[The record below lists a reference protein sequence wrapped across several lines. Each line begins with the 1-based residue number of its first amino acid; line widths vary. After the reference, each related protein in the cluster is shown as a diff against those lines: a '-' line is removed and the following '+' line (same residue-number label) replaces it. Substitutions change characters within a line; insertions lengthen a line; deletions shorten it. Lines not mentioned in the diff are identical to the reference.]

1 MKETN
6 SSDFINK
13 DENELI
19 NIIESILFAVGDK
32 VHIDTIKKVLNI
44 NEKYAMSL
52 LKKLQSEY
60 DYNMRGVRLVR
71 TDDTY
76 QLTTRSEYFDYVK
89 KVLTNYNTTSLSQ
102 AALETLAII
111 AYKQPVTR
119 LDIELVR
126 GVKSSSSL
134 DLLIDRGLVEQA
146 GRLEN
151 VIGKPMTFKTTDEFL
166 RLAGVEK
173 ISQLPDFENFLN
185 DIENHIDKKIE
196 ETREQLMFTEKVE

>member
-1 MKETN
+1 MSEIN
-6 SSDFINK
+6 NNEFINK
-13 DENELI
+13 DENELLH
-19 NIIESILFAVGDK
+19 IIESILFAVGDK

-44 NEKYAMSL
+44 NEKYATSL

-60 DYNMRGVRLVR
+60 DYNMRGVKLVR

-89 KVLTNYNTTSLSQ
+89 QVLTNYNTTNLSQ
-102 AALETLAII
+102 AALETLAIV

-134 DLLIDRGLVEQA
+134 DLLIGRGLVEQA
-146 GRLEN
+146 GRLED
-151 VIGKPMTFKTTDEFL
+151 VIGKPMSFKTTKEFL
-166 RLAGVEK
+166 RLAGIEK
-173 ISQLPDFENFLN
+173 ISELPDFENFIN
-185 DIENHIDKKIE
+185 DLENHIDEQME
-196 ETREQLMFTEKVE
+196 ESGEQLMFTEKI

>member
-1 MKETN
+1 MSETN
-6 SSDFINK
+6 NNEFINK
-13 DENELI
+13 DENELLH
-19 NIIESILFAVGDK
+19 IIESILFAVGDK

-44 NEKYAMSL
+44 NEKYATSL

-60 DYNMRGVRLVR
+60 DYNMRGVKLVR

-89 KVLTNYNTTSLSQ
+89 QILTNYNTTNLSQ
-102 AALETLAII
+102 AALETLAIV

-146 GRLEN
+146 GRLED
-151 VIGKPMTFKTTDEFL
+151 VIGKPMSFKTTKEFL
-166 RLAGVEK
+166 RLAGIEK
-173 ISQLPDFENFLN
+173 ISELPDFENFIN
-185 DIENHIDKKIE
+185 DLENHIDEQME
-196 ETREQLMFTEKVE
+196 ESGEQLMFTEKI

>member
-1 MKETN
+1 MSETN
-6 SSDFINK
+6 NNEFINK
-13 DENELI
+13 DENELLH
-19 NIIESILFAVGDK
+19 IIESILFAVGDK

-44 NEKYAMSL
+44 NEKYATSL

-60 DYNMRGVRLVR
+60 DYNMRGVKLVR

-89 KVLTNYNTTSLSQ
+89 QVLTNYNTTNLSQ
-102 AALETLAII
+102 AALETLAIV

-146 GRLEN
+146 GRLED
-151 VIGKPMTFKTTDEFL
+151 VIGKPMSFKTTKEFL
-166 RLAGVEK
+166 RLAGIEK
-173 ISQLPDFENFLN
+173 ISELPDFENFIN
-185 DIENHIDKKIE
+185 DLENHIDEQME
-196 ETREQLMFTEKVE
+196 ESGEQLMFTEKI

>member
-1 MKETN
+1 MSETN
-6 SSDFINK
+6 NNEFINK
-13 DENELI
+13 DENELLH
-19 NIIESILFAVGDK
+19 IIESILFAVGDK

-44 NEKYAMSL
+44 NEKYATSL

-60 DYNMRGVRLVR
+60 DYNMRGVKLVK

-89 KVLTNYNTTSLSQ
+89 QVLTNYNTTNLSQ
-102 AALETLAII
+102 AALETLAIV

-146 GRLEN
+146 GRLED
-151 VIGKPMTFKTTDEFL
+151 VIGKPMSFKTTKEFL
-166 RLAGVEK
+166 RLAGIEK
-173 ISQLPDFENFLN
+173 ISELPDFENFIN
-185 DIENHIDKKIE
+185 DLENHIDEQME
-196 ETREQLMFTEKVE
+196 ESGEQLMFTEKI

>member
-1 MKETN
+1 MSEIN
-6 SSDFINK
+6 NNEFINK
-13 DENELI
+13 DKNELLH
-19 NIIESILFAVGDK
+19 IIESILFAVGDK

-44 NEKYAMSL
+44 NEKYATSL

-60 DYNMRGVRLVR
+60 DYNMRGVKLVR

-89 KVLTNYNTTSLSQ
+89 QVLTNYNTTNLSQ
-102 AALETLAII
+102 AALETLAIV

-126 GVKSSSSL
+126 WVKSSSSL

-146 GRLEN
+146 GRLED
-151 VIGKPMTFKTTDEFL
+151 VIGKPMSFKTTKEFL
-166 RLAGVEK
+166 RLAGIEK
-173 ISQLPDFENFLN
+173 ISELPDFENFIN
-185 DIENHIDKKIE
+185 DLENHIDEQME
-196 ETREQLMFTEKVE
+196 ESGEQLMFTEKI

>member
-1 MKETN
+1 MSETN
-6 SSDFINK
+6 NNEFINK
-13 DENELI
+13 NENELLH
-19 NIIESILFAVGDK
+19 IIESILFAVGDK

-44 NEKYAMSL
+44 NEKYATSL

-60 DYNMRGVRLVR
+60 DYNMRGVKLVR

-89 KVLTNYNTTSLSQ
+89 QVLTNYNTTNLSQ
-102 AALETLAII
+102 AALETLAIV

-146 GRLEN
+146 GRLED
-151 VIGKPMTFKTTDEFL
+151 VIGKPMSFKTTKEFL
-166 RLAGVEK
+166 RLAGIEK
-173 ISQLPDFENFLN
+173 ISELPDFENFIN
-185 DIENHIDKKIE
+185 DLENHIDEQME
-196 ETREQLMFTEKVE
+196 ESGEQLMFTEKI

>member
-1 MKETN
+1 MSETN
-6 SSDFINK
+6 NNEFINK
-13 DENELI
+13 DENELLH
-19 NIIESILFAVGDK
+19 IIESILFAVGDK

-44 NEKYAMSL
+44 NEKYATSL

-60 DYNMRGVRLVR
+60 DYNLRGVKLVR

-89 KVLTNYNTTSLSQ
+89 QVLTNYNTTNLSQ
-102 AALETLAII
+102 AALETLAIV

-146 GRLEN
+146 GRLED
-151 VIGKPMTFKTTDEFL
+151 VIGKPMSFKTTKEFL
-166 RLAGVEK
+166 RLAGIEK
-173 ISQLPDFENFLN
+173 ISELPDFENFIN
-185 DIENHIDKKIE
+185 DLENHIDEQME
-196 ETREQLMFTEKVE
+196 ESGEQLMFTEKI

>member
-1 MKETN
+1 MSETN
-6 SSDFINK
+6 NNEFINK
-13 DENELI
+13 DENELLH
-19 NIIESILFAVGDK
+19 IIESILFAVGDK

-44 NEKYAMSL
+44 NEKYATSL

-60 DYNMRGVRLVR
+60 DYNMRGVKLVR

-89 KVLTNYNTTSLSQ
+89 QVLTNYNTTNLSQ
-102 AALETLAII
+102 AALETLAIV

-146 GRLEN
+146 GRLED
-151 VIGKPMTFKTTDEFL
+151 VIGKPMSFKTTKEFL
-166 RLAGVEK
+166 RLAGIEK
-173 ISQLPDFENFLN
+173 ISELPDFENYIN
-185 DIENHIDKKIE
+185 DLENHIDEQME
-196 ETREQLMFTEKVE
+196 ESGEQLMFTEKI

>member
-1 MKETN
+1 MSEIN
-6 SSDFINK
+6 NNEFINK
-13 DENELI
+13 DENELLH
-19 NIIESILFAVGDK
+19 IIESILFAVGDK

-44 NEKYAMSL
+44 NEKYATSL

-60 DYNMRGVRLVR
+60 DYNMRGVKLVR

-89 KVLTNYNTTSLSQ
+89 QVLTNYNTTNLSQ
-102 AALETLAII
+102 AALETLAIV

-146 GRLEN
+146 GRLED
-151 VIGKPMTFKTTDEFL
+151 VIGKPMSFKTTKEFL
-166 RLAGVEK
+166 RLAGIEK
-173 ISQLPDFENFLN
+173 ISELPDFENFIN
-185 DIENHIDKKIE
+185 DLENHIDEQME
-196 ETREQLMFTEKVE
+196 ESGEQLMFTEKI

>member
-1 MKETN
+1 MNKTDN
-6 SSDFINK
+6 DFINK
-13 DENELI
+13 EEKELLH
-19 NIIESILFAVGDK
+19 IIESILFAIGDK
-32 VHIDTIKKVLNI
+32 VHIDTIKEVLGI
-44 NEKYAMSL
+44 NNKYATYL

-60 DYNMRGVRLVR
+60 DYEMRGVKLIR

-89 KVLTNYNTTSLSQ
+89 KVLTNYTTTSLSQ
-102 AALETLAII
+102 AALETLAIV

-146 GRLEN
+146 GRLDD
-151 VIGKPMTFKTTDEFL
+151 VIGKPMSFKTTKEFL
-166 RLAGVEK
+166 RLAGIERLNELPEFEK
-173 ISQLPDFENFLN
+173 FL
-185 DIENHIDKKIE
+185 DDLENHIDEKTE
-196 ETREQLMFTEKVE
+196 EAGEQLMFTEKVD

>member
-1 MKETN
+1 MSETN
-6 SSDFINK
+6 NNEFINK
-13 DENELI
+13 DENELLH
-19 NIIESILFAVGDK
+19 IIESILFAVGDK

-44 NEKYAMSL
+44 NEKYATSL

-60 DYNMRGVRLVR
+60 DYNMRGVKLVR

-76 QLTTRSEYFDYVK
+76 QLTTRGEYFDYVK
-89 KVLTNYNTTSLSQ
+89 QVLTNYNTTNLSQ
-102 AALETLAII
+102 AALETLAIV

-146 GRLEN
+146 GRLED
-151 VIGKPMTFKTTDEFL
+151 VIGKPMSFKTTKEFL
-166 RLAGVEK
+166 RLAGIEK
-173 ISQLPDFENFLN
+173 ISELPDFENFIN
-185 DIENHIDKKIE
+185 DLENHIDEQME
-196 ETREQLMFTEKVE
+196 ESGEQLMFTEKI

>member
-1 MKETN
+1 MSEKNKNE
-6 SSDFINK
+6 FINK
-13 DENELI
+13 DENELLH
-19 NIIESILFAVGDK
+19 IIESILFAIGDK

-44 NEKYAMSL
+44 NEKYATSL

-60 DYNMRGVRLVR
+60 DYNMRGVKLVKA
-71 TDDTY
+71 DDTY

-89 KVLTNYNTTSLSQ
+89 KVLTNYNTTTLSQ
-102 AALETLAII
+102 AALETLAIV

-146 GRLEN
+146 GRLED
-151 VIGKPMTFKTTDEFL
+151 VIGKPMSFKTTNEFL
-166 RLAGVEK
+166 RLAGIEN
-173 ISQLPDFENFLN
+173 ISELPDFENFIN
-185 DIENHIDKKIE
+185 DLENHIDEKME
-196 ETREQLMFTEKVE
+196 ETGEQLMFTEKL

>member
-1 MKETN
+1 MSETN
-6 SSDFINK
+6 NNEFINK
-13 DENELI
+13 DENELLH
-19 NIIESILFAVGDK
+19 IIESILFAVGDK

-44 NEKYAMSL
+44 NEKYATSL

-60 DYNMRGVRLVR
+60 DYNMRGVKLVR

-89 KVLTNYNTTSLSQ
+89 QILTNYNTTNLSQ
-102 AALETLAII
+102 AALETLAIV

-146 GRLEN
+146 GRLED
-151 VIGKPMTFKTTDEFL
+151 VIGKPMSFKTTKEFL
-166 RLAGVEK
+166 RLAGIEK
-173 ISQLPDFENFLN
+173 ISELPDFENFIN
-185 DIENHIDKKIE
+185 DLGNHIDEQME
-196 ETREQLMFTEKVE
+196 ESGEQLMFTEKI